1 MNNNEKIKYL
11 EIQKNTTIIIIIT
24 TILSYLLTL
33 DEELKLKNKKRIFNK
48 DDADALSKLKGITI
62 FIVSIIFLYVSYKEY
77 LLDNKKNSNQK
88 NELLLNIFS
97 DILSVISAL
106 IGLYVIFK
114 NDNGI
119 TISDT
124 ESL

>member
-48 DDADALSKLKGITI
+48 DEADALSKLKGITI

-119 TISDT
+119 TILDT